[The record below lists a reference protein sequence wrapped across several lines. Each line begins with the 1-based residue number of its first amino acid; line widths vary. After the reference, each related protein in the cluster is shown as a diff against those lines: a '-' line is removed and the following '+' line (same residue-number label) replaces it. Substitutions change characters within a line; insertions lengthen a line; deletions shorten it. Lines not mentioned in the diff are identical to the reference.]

1 MTIKRDIDFL
11 FEMGSMRFLERTWKR
26 FLGADFANV
35 SEHTFRV
42 VWIAMILAKYEKA
55 KNIER
60 IALMALIHD
69 VAESRT
75 GDVNYLYRCYTER
88 KENEALEDIFDKT
101 SISDDMKKIW
111 EEYAG
116 RKSIES
122 EIVKDADVLDVEME
136 LCEQRSKGNKIGSI
150 WSKERDKHIKSK
162 LLTKTAKIFWEEIR
176 KADPHSWH
184 FNGRNMFNDKKNH
197 YNNSEI

>member
-1 MTIKRDIDFL
+1 MAIKKDIEFL
-11 FEMGSMRFLERTWKR
+11 FEIGSMRFLERTWKR

-42 VWIAMILAKYEKA
+42 IWIAMILAKYEKA

-69 VAESRT
+69 VSESRT

-88 KENEALEDIFDKT
+88 KETEAFEDIFHET
-101 SISDDMKKIW
+101 SIFSDIKKAW
-111 EEYAG
+111 KEYEE
-116 RKSIES
+116 RESIES
-122 EIVKDADVLDVEME
+122 KIVKDADILDVEME
-136 LCEQRSKGNKIGSI
+136 LAEQRSKGDIIGLI
-150 WSKERDKHIKSK
+150 WMSERDKKIKNK
-162 LLTKTAKIFWEEIR
+162 LHTKSAKKFWEEIK
-176 KADPHSWH
+176 KANPHNWH
-184 FNGRNMFNDKKNH
+184 LKSRNMFNDKNNH